1 MDDTTGGS
9 GRLSGTVA
17 LVTGSSR
24 GIGAAI
30 AELFAREGATVVVHG
45 RDASA
50 VGQVRDG
57 IEAAGGRAIGVTAD
71 LTDFAQVEAMRE
83 RIERE
88 AGPVDILIA
97 NAGGNPVRPGNLE
110 DLSEADWR
118 AAVDQNLT
126 LTFLTIK
133 SLLPGM
139 KARGSGA
146 IVTMSSA
153 ASRRPTQGS
162 PVPYAVAKSGIET
175 LTTFVAIQAGPFGV
189 RANCLAPETILT
201 ERNRVQI
208 PPQVQDELIGAH
220 PIRRLG
226 LPEDVARAALYLATS
241 DSDWITGVV
250 LDVAGGSVLL

>member
-1 MDDTTGGS
+1 MDDTTGRS
-9 GRLSGTVA
+9 ARLSGTV
-17 LVTGSSR
+17 
-24 GIGAAI
+24 
-30 AELFAREGATVVVHG
+30 
-45 RDASA
+45 
-50 VGQVRDG
+50 
-57 IEAAGGRAIGVTAD
+57 
-71 LTDFAQVEAMRE
+71 AQVEAMRE

-153 ASRRPTQGS
+153 ARSCTDRPAPKFFVRISLICSSEAFATISRHRKGPLPPPPRRP
-162 PVPYAVAKSGIET
+162 
-175 LTTFVAIQAGPFGV
+175 
-189 RANCLAPETILT
+189 
-201 ERNRVQI
+201 
-208 PPQVQDELIGAH
+208 
-220 PIRRLG
+220 
-226 LPEDVARAALYLATS
+226 
-241 DSDWITGVV
+241 
-250 LDVAGGSVLL
+250 

>member
-1 MDDTTGGS
+1 
-9 GRLSGTVA
+9 
-17 LVTGSSR
+17 
-24 GIGAAI
+24 
-30 AELFAREGATVVVHG
+30 
-45 RDASA
+45 
-50 VGQVRDG
+50 
-57 IEAAGGRAIGVTAD
+57 
-71 LTDFAQVEAMRE
+71 MRE

-153 ASRRPTQGS
+153 ARSCTDRPAPKFFVRISLICSSEAFATISRHRKGPLPPPPRRP
-162 PVPYAVAKSGIET
+162 
-175 LTTFVAIQAGPFGV
+175 
-189 RANCLAPETILT
+189 
-201 ERNRVQI
+201 
-208 PPQVQDELIGAH
+208 
-220 PIRRLG
+220 
-226 LPEDVARAALYLATS
+226 
-241 DSDWITGVV
+241 
-250 LDVAGGSVLL
+250 